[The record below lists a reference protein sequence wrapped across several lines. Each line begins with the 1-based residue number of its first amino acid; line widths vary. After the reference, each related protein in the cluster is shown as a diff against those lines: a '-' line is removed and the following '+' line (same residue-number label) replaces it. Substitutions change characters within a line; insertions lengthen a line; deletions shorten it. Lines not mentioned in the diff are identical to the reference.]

1 MDQKKVF
8 FSLFFTVIITIG
20 INATLVSATYDMN
33 ITKTEEDVL
42 FLYNMNQIWIPDI
55 YSVSGKIDL
64 AICSND
70 VYSGLFNATIAES
83 KVTLMADNEEMMKY
97 NLTSMVAPVRS
108 DYQNI
113 TFSTFRI
120 LNKISLLDST
130 SSGFEDNA
138 TVLADIIPVY
148 GNWITYRTMY
158 SYTVNDVNMPDYAT
172 FPSEQIISV
181 MEDLADTVTKQ
192 QV

>member
-1 MDQKKVF
+1 MYHYKIF
-8 FSLFFTVIITIG
+8 FFLFCSAIITTG
-20 INATLVSATYDMN
+20 INTTFVSATYDLN
-33 ITKTEEDVL
+33 ITKTEEDAL
-42 FLYNMNQIWIPDI
+42 FLSNMNQIWIPDI
-55 YSVSGKIDL
+55 YAVSGKIDL

-70 VYSGLFNATIAES
+70 VYSGLINATIADA

-97 NLTSMVAPVRS
+97 NLTSTVAFVRS

-130 SSGFEDNA
+130 SQGFEDNA
-138 TVLADIIPVY
+138 TVLDDIIPVY
-148 GNWITYRTMY
+148 GNWISFRTMY
-158 SYTVNDVNMPDYAT
+158 LCTEHDVQMPDYAS
-172 FPSEQIISV
+172 FPSEQIINV

-192 QV
+192 QI